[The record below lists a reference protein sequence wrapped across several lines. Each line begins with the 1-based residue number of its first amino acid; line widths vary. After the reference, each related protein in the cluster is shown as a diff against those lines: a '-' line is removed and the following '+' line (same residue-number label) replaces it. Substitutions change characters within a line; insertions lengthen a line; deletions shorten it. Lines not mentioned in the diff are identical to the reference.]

1 MKSSLL
7 STKAVSCAKLVL
19 LNGSPEAEEK
29 EDANGAAAAGE
40 AGARQPMRPRHLLP
54 APETGPSPPRELTR
68 EDERRLLVALSRVNK
83 AIRGWDEEEEV
94 EEEQGCESDD
104 QETGSC
110 SGKIHSC
117 CLPRVHHSD
126 DGLDCLRNMVSVLV
140 GFLGFSSD
148 YVKHSAR
155 NILVSMSISLTKL
168 FIEFIWAAIHASPT
182 YVHQALP
189 SKMGLKSHDIASTS
203 TSITSFM
210 AVVKLRSCVISG
222 QMMASLFQVL
232 HAMLKFLKHNDS
244 ELKGDF
250 ICLSIHH
257 IQKMPWESVHQL
269 GARELVSDAMDS
281 KFSFCHNLAESGILT
296 GSLLQLLCSLLE
308 QTSLQGTDGQDMYV
322 KLVDIVPKLAA
333 FLQEQHD
340 GPRSLY
346 QYSKHKVLVNSDI
359 LSSSA
364 SLMVMMRLKPYM
376 QDCSHIV
383 CWLKLLRQ
391 YFEDLLHEPISQHT
405 VKPSNCLEGSP
416 FWLNMVGLVEIEDKS
431 TRHLQRRAIYL
442 FLSCCICLSCNR
454 KGTLQCSCKTDNYLV
469 GHKVQGCIDH
479 CNCFGLSEILDWFQ
493 RCYLDKSFDS
503 EPSTDCALSF
513 LQLYIEEDDMLFRI
527 LLQLLDSPLISMRT
541 DVMEATQLI
550 GAKLFSS
557 IFDPVH
563 LFHLLLLL
571 LDYDHLVLVDYLI
584 SKDVGVDC
592 AQYLLRQKTS
602 QDANG
607 AKCSS
612 SKERMNAQKLF
623 ISAKACLLS
632 LKRTVED
639 LQKKG
644 LFPYN
649 PRPLLRSLARFEE
662 LCEQG

>member
-1 MKSSLL
+1 MKAAFYQRRRFPAPNSCFSTARQRRKRSRTRMAPRRREKQVLASLCDLVTASLL
-7 STKAVSCAKLVL
+7 PYLEPGT
-19 LNGSPEAEEK
+19 
-29 EDANGAAAAGE
+29 
-40 AGARQPMRPRHLLP
+40 
-54 APETGPSPPRELTR
+54 SPPRELTR
-68 EDERRLLVALSRVNK
+68 EDERRLLVELSRVNK

-94 EEEQGCESDD
+94 EGQGSESDG

-110 SGKIHSC
+110 SGKIHGC
-117 CLPRVHHSD
+117 CLPRVHHLD
-126 DGLDCLRNMVSVLV
+126 DGFDCLRKMVSVLV

-155 NILVSMSISLTKL
+155 NILVSMSISLTKFDTWIQ
-168 FIEFIWAAIHASPT
+168 FIEFIWAAIHASST
-182 YVHQALP
+182 CVHKALP

-210 AVVKLRSCVISG
+210 AVLKLHSCVISG

-281 KFSFCHNLAESGILT
+281 KFSFCHNLAESGSLT

-308 QTSLQGTDGQDMYV
+308 QTSLEGTDGQDMYV

-346 QYSKHKVLVNSDI
+346 QYSKHKVLVQLRLRI
-359 LSSSA
+359 KRLGTCKGELSIC
-364 SLMVMMRLKPYM
+364 SLVVAYVYLATEMMV
-376 QDCSHIV
+376 
-383 CWLKLLRQ
+383 
-391 YFEDLLHEPISQHT
+391 
-405 VKPSNCLEGSP
+405 
-416 FWLNMVGLVEIEDKS
+416 
-431 TRHLQRRAIYL
+431 L
-442 FLSCCICLSCNR
+442 FNA
-454 KGTLQCSCKTDNYLV
+454 
-469 GHKVQGCIDH
+469 H
-479 CNCFGLSEILDWFQ
+479 
-493 RCYLDKSFDS
+493 
-503 EPSTDCALSF
+503 
-513 LQLYIEEDDMLFRI
+513 DDMLFRI
-527 LLQLLDSPLISMRT
+527 LLQLLDSPLISMRM
-541 DVMEATQLI
+541 DSMEATELI

-592 AQYLLRQKTS
+592 AQYLLRCLRLVSQSWHAFVDGSVYETKIINLNSKRQKTS